1 MNSISRICVVGAGFS
16 GAVIARELAQA
27 GHKVVVFDSRSHV
40 AGNCHTARDAET
52 DVMVHVYG
60 PHIFHTSNERVWNYV
75 QQFDEFMPFIN
86 RVKSIYNGGVYS
98 LPINLMTINAFFGK
112 TLNPNEAAE
121 FMDSL
126 GDKSITDP
134 QTFEEQ
140 ALRFVG
146 KELYEA
152 FFKGYTQKQWGMH
165 PSELPASILK
175 RLPVRFNYDDNYYA
189 SKFQGIPKNGYTFI
203 VERMLD
209 SPNIEVR
216 LDTAFTREQSVGYD
230 HVFYSGPI
238 DAWFGYPEGRLG
250 YRTLDF
256 AVERHEGDYQGNA
269 VINYGNQEVPY
280 TRISEHKHFAPWEQH
295 DMTLIYKEY
304 SRLCGEG
311 DTPYYPIRLVKDKA
325 QLARYVDLA
334 KAEANVTFVG
344 RLGTYRYLDMHIT
357 IEEALTVADRFLT
370 AAQRGS
376 PMPVFCADPL

>member
-1 MNSISRICVVGAGFS
+1 VGAGFS
-16 GAVIARELAQA
+16 GAVIARELAHA
-27 GHKVVVFDSRSHV
+27 GYQVVVYDSRSHV
-40 AGNCHTARDAET
+40 AGNCHTARDAES

-86 RVKSIYNGGVYS
+86 RVKAVYNGRVYS
-98 LPINLMTINAFFGK
+98 LPINLLTINAFFGK
-112 TLNPNEAAE
+112 ALNPNEAAE

-146 KELYEA
+146 KDLYEA

-189 SKFQGIPKNGYTFI
+189 SKFQGMPKNGYTYI

-209 SPNIEVR
+209 HPNIDLR
-216 LDTAFTREQSVGYD
+216 LNTSFSRERSADFD

-238 DAWFGYPEGRLG
+238 DAWFGYSKGRLG

-256 AVERHEGDYQGNA
+256 VVERHEKDYQGNA
-269 VINYGNQEVPY
+269 VINYGNQEIPY

-295 DMTLIYKEY
+295 DKTLIYKEY
-304 SRLCGEG
+304 SRLCIEN
-311 DTPYYPIRLVKDKA
+311 DIPYYPIRLVKDKS
-325 QLARYVDLA
+325 QLASYVELA
-334 KAEANVTFVG
+334 KSESNVTFVG

-357 IEEALTVADRFLT
+357 IEEALTVADRFKKT
-370 AAQRGS
+370 DQQGS
-376 PMPVFCADPL
+376 VMPVFCVDSI